1 MKDNQNIAN
10 LMNKKNMKKSLIVII
25 SFLCAGE
32 MFSQKDSYFP
42 QVFFDKKQAEA
53 QLGYGKSTI
62 EGGSFYKR
70 EKKCSAYIG
79 HGKSKDGKKTCC

>member
-1 MKDNQNIAN
+1 
-10 LMNKKNMKKSLIVII
+10 MKKCLILII

-32 MFSQKDSYFP
+32 VFSQKDSYFP

-62 EGGSFYKR
+62 EGLAFTR
-70 EKKCSAYIG
+70 EKRNVPLTMGMVKA
-79 HGKSKDGKKTCC
+79 KMGKKHVARPNTVIMLFSCY

>member
-1 MKDNQNIAN
+1 
-10 LMNKKNMKKSLIVII
+10 MKKCLIVII

-53 QLGYGKSTI
+53 QLV
-62 EGGSFYKR
+62 
-70 EKKCSAYIG
+70 
-79 HGKSKDGKKTCC
+79 

>member
-1 MKDNQNIAN
+1 
-10 LMNKKNMKKSLIVII
+10 MKKCLIVII

-42 QVFFDKKQAEA
+42 QVFFDKKQAES

-62 EGGSFYKR
+62 EGVAFTFLRCFLTKNKQKLSW
-70 EKKCSAYIG
+70 A
-79 HGKSKDGKKTCC
+79 TANLP

>member
-1 MKDNQNIAN
+1 
-10 LMNKKNMKKSLIVII
+10 MKKCLIVII

-62 EGGSFYKR
+62 EGWLLR
-70 EKKCSAYIG
+70 ERKEMFRL
-79 HGKSKDGKKTCC
+79 HWE

>member
-1 MKDNQNIAN
+1 
-10 LMNKKNMKKSLIVII
+10 MKKCLIVII

-42 QVFFDKKQAEA
+42 QVFFDKKQAES

-62 EGGSFYKR
+62 EGVAFTR
-70 EKKCSAYIG
+70 EKRNVPLTMGMVKA
-79 HGKSKDGKKTCC
+79 KMGKKTCCQTKYSDYAFPCY

>member
-1 MKDNQNIAN
+1 
-10 LMNKKNMKKSLIVII
+10 MKKCLIVII

-53 QLGYGKSTI
+53 QLGYGV
-62 EGGSFYKR
+62 FY
-70 EKKCSAYIG
+70 
-79 HGKSKDGKKTCC
+79 